1 MRYELP
7 KEELLY
13 SGHIGCPGCGA
24 SLSMR
29 YALQALGKKTMVVI
43 PACCWSTVA
52 GFFPSSSLKV
62 PILHTAFEAAAITA
76 SGVKK
81 GLAARGIEDVQ
92 VMAWAGD
99 GGTFDIGLQAL
110 SGCAERNDDIIY
122 VCYDNEAYM
131 NTGIQRSSATPFMSW
146 TTTTPNPAFKDTPK
160 KDIME
165 IMAAHRI
172 PYAATASPAFPED
185 FLSKMRKARD
195 IKGLR
200 FIHILSSCPPGWKY
214 PSELSVK
221 IARLAVETKIFP
233 LYEIESGRRYT
244 LTVEPKGVPVREYLK
259 VQGRFSHLTPQ
270 ATQAIQA
277 NVDEEWSILKGRIT
291 AQRSGPKAQGK
302 VKRRAEGMKV

>member
-7 KEELLY
+7 KEELFY

-29 YALQALGKKTMVVI
+29 YVLQALGEKTMVVI
-43 PACCWSTVA
+43 PACCWSNVA

-62 PILHTAFEAAAITA
+62 PLLHTIFEAAAITA

-81 GLAARGIEDVQ
+81 GLVARGIEDVQ

-131 NTGIQRSSATPFMSW
+131 NTGIQRSSATPFLSW
-146 TTTTPNPAFKDTPK
+146 TTTTPNPTFNDTPK

-172 PYAATASPAFPED
+172 PYAATVSPAFPED
-185 FLSKMRKARD
+185 FLTKIRKARA

-200 FIHILSSCPPGWKY
+200 FIHILSSCPPGWKF

-233 LYEIESGRRYT
+233 LYEIENGRRYT
-244 LTVEPKGVPVREYLK
+244 LTVEPRGLLVSEYLK
-259 VQGRFSHLTPQ
+259 LQGRFSHL
-270 ATQAIQA
+270 AVKDIEAIQA
-277 NVDEEWSILKGRIT
+277 NVEEEWEMLMARISSAKT
-291 AQRSGPKAQGK
+291 SRSPQRSQRSDKNSK
-302 VKRRAEGMKV
+302 F